1 MIIATAGG
9 FFRHLDAGKWADIG
23 QATLDTLLML
33 LGSLP
38 LTLAIGLP
46 LGVLLYLFG
55 APQMKRRPFAYGVL
69 ALVVNLLRSVPF
81 IILMIVLIPV
91 TLFLMGTSLG
101 VRGAIVPL
109 VIGAAPFYARLV
121 ETALREVDRGV
132 IEATQAMGAT
142 TWQLVTRVLL
152 PEARPGLIAGATV
165 TTVALIGFTAMGGA
179 IGSGGLGD
187 LAFRDGYQRS
197 HTDVAL
203 VTVVLL
209 LVLVQL
215 LRCSATAWSRITA
228 ADNRVPGGARHRSR
242 SAGRWPAACSL
253 QSVDRVPVMA
263 PGSGSCH
270 VHQGSISPDWD
281 WQHVAFLGVFRK
293 A

>member
-1 MIIATAGG
+1 MNFATATG

-33 LGSLP
+33 AGSLP
-38 LTLAIGLP
+38 LTMLIGLP
-46 LGVLLYLFG
+46 LGVLLFLTG
-55 APQMKRRPFAYGVL
+55 SPQLRRRPLLYGVT
-69 ALVVNLLRSVPF
+69 ALLVNVLRSVPF

-91 TLFLMGTSLG
+91 TLALMGTSLG
-101 VRGAIVPL
+101 VRGAILPL
-109 VIGAAPFYARLV
+109 VVGAAPFYARLV
-121 ETALREVDRGV
+121 ETALREVDRGI
-132 IEATQAMGAT
+132 IEASQAMGAT
-142 TWQLVTRVLL
+142 TSQLVFKVLL

-165 TTVALIGFTAMGGA
+165 TTIALIGFTAMGGA

-215 LRCSATAWSRITA
+215 LQMLGDRL
-228 ADNRVPGGARHRSR
+228 VRHYTRR
-242 SAGRWPAACSL
+242 
-253 QSVDRVPVMA
+253 
-263 PGSGSCH
+263 
-270 VHQGSISPDWD
+270 
-281 WQHVAFLGVFRK
+281 
-293 A
+293 

>member
-1 MIIATAGG
+1 MILATAGG

-33 LGSLP
+33 GGSLP
-38 LTLAIGLP
+38 LTLIIGLP
-46 LGVLLYLFG
+46 LGVLLFLTG
-55 APQMKRRPFAYGVL
+55 SPQLRRKPVLYGGL
-69 ALVVNLLRSVPF
+69 ALLVNLLRSVPF
-81 IILMIVLIPV
+81 IILMIVLIPI
-91 TLFLMGTSLG
+91 TLWMMGTSLG

-132 IEATQAMGAT
+132 IEASQAMGAT

-165 TTVALIGFTAMGGA
+165 TVIALIGFTAMGGA

-215 LRCSATAWSRITA
+215 LQMLGDWLVGRYSR
-228 ADNRVPGGARHRSR
+228 
-242 SAGRWPAACSL
+242 
-253 QSVDRVPVMA
+253 
-263 PGSGSCH
+263 
-270 VHQGSISPDWD
+270 
-281 WQHVAFLGVFRK
+281 K
-293 A
+293 

>member
-1 MIIATAGG
+1 MILATAGG

-33 LGSLP
+33 GGSLP
-38 LTLAIGLP
+38 LTLLIGLP
-46 LGVLLYLFG
+46 LGVLLLPTG
-55 APQMKRRPFAYGVL
+55 SPQLHRRPVLYGSL
-69 ALVVNLLRSVPF
+69 ALLVNLLRSVPF
-81 IILMIVLIPV
+81 IILMIVLIPL
-91 TLFLMGTSLG
+91 TLWMMGTSLG

-152 PEARPGLIAGATV
+152 PDARPGLIAGATV
-165 TTVALIGFTAMGGA
+165 TVIALIGFTAMGGA

-209 LVLVQL
+209 LVLVQIL
-215 LRCSATAWSRITA
+215 QMIGDRLVEHYSR
-228 ADNRVPGGARHRSR
+228 
-242 SAGRWPAACSL
+242 
-253 QSVDRVPVMA
+253 
-263 PGSGSCH
+263 
-270 VHQGSISPDWD
+270 
-281 WQHVAFLGVFRK
+281 K
-293 A
+293 

>member
-1 MIIATAGG
+1 MNPMIAAADG
-9 FFRHLDAGKWADIG
+9 FFRHLDAGKWADIC
-23 QATLDTLLML
+23 QASIDTLLML
-33 LGSLP
+33 AGSLP
-38 LTLAIGLP
+38 LTIAIGLP
-46 LGVLLYLFG
+46 LGVALFLTG
-55 APQMKRRPFAYGVL
+55 SPQLGRRPWLYGGL

-91 TLFLMGTSLG
+91 TL
-101 VRGAIVPL
+101 RGAILPL

-132 IEATQAMGAT
+132 VEASLAMGAT

-165 TTVALIGFTAMGGA
+165 TVVALVGFTAMGGA

-203 VTVVLL
+203 VTVVAL

-215 LRCSATAWSRITA
+215 LQM
-228 ADNRVPGGARHRSR
+228 
-242 SAGRWPAACSL
+242 AG
-253 QSVDRVPVMA
+253 
-263 PGSGSCH
+263 
-270 VHQGSISPDWD
+270 DWL
-281 WQHVAFLGVFRK
+281 VTRYTRR
-293 A
+293 